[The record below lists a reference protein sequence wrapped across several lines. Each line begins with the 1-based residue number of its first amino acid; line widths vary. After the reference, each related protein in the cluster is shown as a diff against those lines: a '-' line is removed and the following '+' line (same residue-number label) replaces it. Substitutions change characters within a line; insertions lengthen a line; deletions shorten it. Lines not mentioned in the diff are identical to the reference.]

1 MFAKLFGG
9 PNRSASAKSCE
20 LEASLCIITKTS
32 LGTILFTFPVSKFN
46 SFTQDPPLDC
56 FLILYP
62 DKLIV
67 ELDRLT
73 ISIALLLPPPAVF
86 GSTYSDINNSVTPL
100 EEPSV
105 VVVFTFNCFTVCKI
119 YKNCTGLM
127 MCVWLILKYC

>member
-1 MFAKLFGG
+1 
-9 PNRSASAKSCE
+9 
-20 LEASLCIITKTS
+20 
-32 LGTILFTFPVSKFN
+32 
-46 SFTQDPPLDC
+46 
-56 FLILYP
+56 LILYP

-105 VVVFTFNCFTVCKI
+105 VVVFTLALFADLLLSTSFAKT
-119 YKNCTGLM
+119 CTP
-127 MCVWLILKYC
+127 